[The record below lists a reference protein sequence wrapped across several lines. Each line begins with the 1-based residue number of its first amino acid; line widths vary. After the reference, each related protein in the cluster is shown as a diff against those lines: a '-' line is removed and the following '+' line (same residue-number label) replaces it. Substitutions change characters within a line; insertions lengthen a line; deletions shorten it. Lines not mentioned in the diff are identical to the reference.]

1 MPAWWMLTVHA
12 GQPPAPNRH
21 AKKQRHRSTCNMRMH
36 VRSSSRSSQ
45 MQHRITMPQALPAPM
60 CIPHVP
66 DAKCS
71 RNLLPVAT
79 KRATAARKGC
89 GKTTQP
95 EFSCSKHSK
104 CISTRNTR
112 TGYVNPLH
120 PLLPSATHIHPL
132 VQHRCKA
139 VNNIH
144 KADEQAH
151 LARWKSCLQ
160 PVALTTIPHRHK
172 PACSAMNV

>member
-104 CISTRNTR
+104 RISTRNTR
-112 TGYVNPLH
+112 TGIHCILCCH
-120 PLLPSATHIHPL
+120 LRHTSILLSWI
-132 VQHRCKA
+132 
-139 VNNIH
+139 
-144 KADEQAH
+144 